1 MNAKRGS
8 SMKKIIFLAI
18 ASLLAVTATAQQL
31 KTAQGITT
39 ITTIEKPK
47 KPKEPKKTLAPIE
60 RGFEQ
65 SVEVG
70 VSPVLD
76 DGEYF
81 LNLEYIAGYRFNN
94 YLFLGGGTGLE
105 WYINGGALAIPIYAN
120 ARIYLLP
127 KSRWQPFVSLSL
139 GALVPT
145 EEDGIRYDY
154 NYDGT
159 QLHINPTIGVNYRI
173 SNKYSCYL
181 NLGYIPRWRWRY
193 YYSGYYNVRE
203 HDDHCLTIRLGFT
216 F

>member
-1 MNAKRGS
+1 MKRF
-8 SMKKIIFLAI
+8 IILA
-18 ASLLAVTATAQQL
+18 AALLCAVTTNAQQL
-31 KTAQGITT
+31 KTAQGIT
-39 ITTIEKPK
+39 IETYEPKPEPKPK
-47 KPKEPKKTLAPIE
+47 KPKKTLSPTE

-70 VSPVLD
+70 VSPNLAEGQV
-76 DGEYF
+76 F

-105 WYINGGALAIPIYAN
+105 WYMSGEDLAIPIYAN
-120 ARIYLLP
+120 ARLYLLP

-139 GALVPT
+139 GALVPIT
-145 EEDGIRYDY
+145 EDDGIRYDY

-173 SNKYSCYL
+173 NNKYSCYL
-181 NLGYIPRWRWRY
+181 NLGYMPRRTY
-193 YYSGYYNVRE
+193 YYYNGYGHTMNE
-203 HDDHCLTIRLGFT
+203 DDHCLTIRLGFT